1 MVLCNNCK
9 VMMIPTMSFS
19 HNGNQKYCR
28 CPRCYSETKKQ
39 RLDKNELSFGEY
51 LTKAVKNRGYCNERN
66 TKR

>member
-28 CPRCYSETKKQ
+28 CSRCYAETKKQ
-39 RLDKNELSFGEY
+39 RLDRNELSFGEY
-51 LTKAVKNRGYCNERN
+51 LNKAVKR
-66 TKR
+66 K

>member
-28 CPRCYSETKKQ
+28 SSMDMAIMVALYMNQ
-39 RLDKNELSFGEY
+39 MANII
-51 LTKAVKNRGYCNERN
+51 
-66 TKR
+66 